1 MALFK
6 IYRGLE
12 ANLPT
17 EMHDG
22 YAYFCSD
29 SAAFFID
36 FLDYDGNLQRKQL
49 NAKDAET
56 LSGASLATILQSSEV
71 EIPTS
76 KAVFDALK
84 SKQNKLTFDEAP
96 TADSTNPVTSGGVYA
111 ARSDWNQ
118 NDETAPDYVKN
129 RTHYI
134 ISPEKTIFEWDGNI
148 EGLESIE
155 GTLSSYKIICY
166 KMSDDTSWAVQEPVN
181 ATRFDKIGSEEG
193 YLESEITPVYMDDI
207 LEYSVYT
214 SALYVVFAESY
225 TISKYN
231 VTLSK
236 GTWVLVIDEASIG
249 GISRISK
256 LSTIPVYQKIPNHYL
271 PAPTINA
278 GTGKNAEVFN
288 GIAAE
293 NASGDYSHTEGQG
306 TTASASCAHS
316 EGDRTVAS
324 GNCSHAEGSGSD
336 ATGTCSHA
344 EGQSTTASG
353 IASHTEGICVEASG
367 NYSHAEGYYTT
378 ANSKSQHTQGEY
390 NVVDTENK
398 NSRGTYSHVVGNG
411 TSDTKRSNA
420 HTLDW
425 SGNAWF
431 AGDVYVGSTSGTNK
445 DEGSVKLMKE
455 VAGTQGQVIG
465 FDADGN
471 AIAENGAYVF
481 IGGTQDFNNLAI
493 STGAAESTFS
503 EFLNSSTDRLYSN
516 TAMTLTT
523 NNAALY
529 LPFTRI
535 NVSGSNNTNMT
546 LYFAGSYDDYNVE
559 VSLTFSATDC
569 TYVSSTI
576 SRTQK
581 QPKLTGTS
589 GQMVGFDSSGNAIA
603 QDMPSSIP
611 SVTTS
616 DNGKFLRVVDGA
628 WAATTVQ
635 SAEEV
640 SF

>member
-76 KAVFDALK
+76 KAVFDALE
-84 SKQNKLTFDEAP
+84 SKQNKLTFDETP

-129 RTHYI
+129 RPFYI
-134 ISPEKTIFEWDGNI
+134 SKPEEVIFEWDGNT
-148 EGLESIE
+148 EGLDSIVLVE
-155 GTLSSYKIICY
+155 HSSGSQSLSLTFYKVFNDTTWFKEEELSVDATQQLEEQNTTTI
-166 KMSDDTSWAVQEPVN
+166 DDA
-181 ATRFDKIGSEEG
+181 
-193 YLESEITPVYMDDI
+193 
-207 LEYSVYT
+207 
-214 SALYVVFAESY
+214 SY
-225 TISKYN
+225 TIYEDCISITN
-231 VTLSK
+231 ASSNSDISIFIVTADSITFNDITLSR
-236 GTWVLVIDEASIG
+236 GTWATIYANTYA
-249 GISRISK
+249 GIQAKAYLSKVRIK
-256 LSTIPVYQKIPNHYL
+256 PVYQKIPDYYL
-271 PAPTINA
+271 SGNLITA
-278 GTGKNAEVFN
+278 GTGTNAETFN
-288 GIAAE
+288 GVVTE
-293 NASGDYSHTEGQG
+293 NASGDYSHAEGYQ
-306 TTASASCAHS
+306 TI
-316 EGDRTVAS
+316 AS
-324 GNCSHAEGSGSD
+324 GD
-336 ATGTCSHA
+336 
-344 EGQSTTASG
+344 
-353 IASHTEGICVEASG
+353 
-367 NYSHAEGYYTT
+367 YSHAEGCENSASGSGSHVEGRLNSAVGYDSHAEGLDTSAVGDYTHSENYST
-378 ANSKSQHTQGEY
+378 VAYGYASHAEGYDTISYGDAGSHSEGTGKTVIKKLTGDANATQYAVDTTSDLFVGAIVRYGNYPFKIITIDTTNKTITLDRTISADSALTNVSCNVYIGGLALGKHSHVEGQSNIANSISQHVQGEF
-390 NVVDTENK
+390 NIADTEGDA
-398 NSRGTYSHVVGNG
+398 STRGTYSHIVGNG
-411 TSDTKRSNA
+411 TSNSKRSNA

-471 AIAENGAYVF
+471 AIA
-481 IGGTQDFNNLAI
+481 
-493 STGAAESTFS
+493 
-503 EFLNSSTDRLYSN
+503 
-516 TAMTLTT
+516 
-523 NNAALY
+523 
-529 LPFTRI
+529 
-535 NVSGSNNTNMT
+535 
-546 LYFAGSYDDYNVE
+546 
-559 VSLTFSATDC
+559 
-569 TYVSSTI
+569 
-576 SRTQK
+576 
-581 QPKLTGTS
+581 
-589 GQMVGFDSSGNAIA
+589 

-628 WAATTVQ
+628 WAAATVHN
-635 SAEEV
+635 AEEV